1 MIKYSDMIT
10 SLTVKL
16 RKPQKTYP
24 AYLSIWVAC
33 GQAVNSSQQDA
44 GFSPHGKI
52 RWVMERFAV
61 SLALSLLELLQTS
74 CKLMLLKPSYFSMG
88 KETLMLKWSIII
100 VMVCTQAR
108 FWVPCWSSISDS
120 PANCQTTHL
129 FLLQDT
135 DSLAAL
141 GLTVFF
147 P

>member
-33 GQAVNSSQQDA
+33 EQAVNSSQQDA

-52 RWVMERFAV
+52 RWVMERFVV

-74 CKLMLLKPSYFSMG
+74 C
-88 KETLMLKWSIII
+88 
-100 VMVCTQAR
+100 
-108 FWVPCWSSISDS
+108 
-120 PANCQTTHL
+120 
-129 FLLQDT
+129 
-135 DSLAAL
+135 
-141 GLTVFF
+141 
-147 P
+147 